1 MPKYTDEY
9 SATFEETAKDVIQGK
24 KTKRMLKK
32 DILFILETP
41 YFKAKKVEEYGD
53 DNIFRKNVCAGNF
66 RIFYSVDE
74 TAKKIKFLFIRKKDN
89 KTYKG
94 L

>member
-9 SATFEETAKDVIQGK
+9 SSSFEETAKNAIQGE

-32 DILFILETP
+32 DILFILEAP
-41 YFKAKKVEEYGD
+41 YFKAKKIEEYGD
-53 DNIFRKNVCAGNF
+53 ENVLRKNICAGNF

-74 TAKKIKFLFIRKKDN
+74 ASGKVKFLFVRKKEK
-89 KTYKG
+89 KTYKD

>member
-1 MPKYTDEY
+1 MPKYTDAY

-32 DILFILETP
+32 DILFILEEP
-41 YFKAKKVEEYGD
+41 YFKAKKIKEYSD
-53 DNIFRKNVCAGNF
+53 QNVLRKNVCAGNF

-74 TAKKIKFLFIRKKDN
+74 TSKKVSFLFVRKKDK
-89 KTYKG
+89 KTYKD